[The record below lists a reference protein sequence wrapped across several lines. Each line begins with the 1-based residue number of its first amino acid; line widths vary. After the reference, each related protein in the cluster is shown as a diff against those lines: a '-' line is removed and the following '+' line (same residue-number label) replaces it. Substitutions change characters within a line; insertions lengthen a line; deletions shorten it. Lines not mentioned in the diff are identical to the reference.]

1 MARRLH
7 NSIST
12 KYETDGDMVF
22 NGAVPSEGVIR
33 SICSYVCQDDDALL
47 PCLTVRENLRFAA
60 GLRLPTH
67 MSKEEKMQRAESV
80 ILKLGLRDCA
90 DILVGSQL
98 VKGISGGEKRRVTI
112 ATQILTDPRI
122 LLLDEP
128 TSGLDAFTASSIV
141 DVLKGLAE
149 EGRTMILTIHQSR
162 SDLFK
167 HFGNVLLLA
176 RGGFPAYAGKGS
188 QMLPHF
194 ASLGYECPTATN
206 PADFAL
212 DLITVDLQHSTK
224 EAVSREKVR
233 SLIMD
238 WEKTQPEIIRSTS
251 HIDTPA
257 ELGSLTRK
265 VTPFR
270 IAFPL
275 LLHRS
280 LINFRRNPS
289 SIIARTTQVLGFA
302 IILTL
307 FFAPLKH
314 DYYSVQTRFGFI
326 QEFAALYFVGMLQ
339 NVAVYPDEKLGMS
352 NLNYSRF

>member
-7 NSIST
+7 SSIST
-12 KYETDGDMVF
+12 KYETNGDMVF
-22 NGAVPSEGVIR
+22 SGAVPSEGVIR

-238 WEKTQPEIIRSTS
+238 WDKTQPEIIRSTS

-257 ELGSLTRK
+257 ELGSLTRI

-352 NLNYSRF
+352 NLNCSRF